1 MNTNCVICFTDFED
15 KKSKCSDSTCT
26 EAMCNDCMIRYIDI
40 SCTENRNLVCP
51 RDSCTGVYDQKSL
64 SILDMEHFQKYKT
77 LIYNHFKTSKN
88 TEVEK
93 IEKAQEIHRLMKEE
107 RAKFFVESMPATVL
121 KVANIAF
128 TRKLKKVSKTQ
139 VKRETE
145 NDNRVSRVCFNLFC
159 KGFITSDM
167 TCTKCATLFCKDCEE
182 PKREGHLCK
191 KEVLES
197 LHLIKNMVECPKC
210 KVKVEK
216 IDGCDA
222 ITCAVCNTN
231 FWYTTG
237 EEGEAG
243 NHGKFVQ
250 VVMRSYN
257 ISSMYS
263 SRLSRSLFSK
273 IKNIEKSLEEKNI
286 EEDTLVGMIVRIQK
300 GLESDDAFSTM
311 YSKMVR
317 KKESDK
323 INSKKLSIIES
334 LLKDDKVDELEKLFS
349 EEDRPVL
356 QMRVI
361 RTSGKMLFVDKP
373 EEHYDLERASISTKI
388 STRLIAS
395 AIESGEIVGNSYWEF
410 KST

>member
-1 MNTNCVICFTDFED
+1 
-15 KKSKCSDSTCT
+15 
-26 EAMCNDCMIRYIDI
+26 
-40 SCTENRNLVCP
+40 
-51 RDSCTGVYDQKSL
+51 
-64 SILDMEHFQKYKT
+64 
-77 LIYNHFKTSKN
+77 
-88 TEVEK
+88 
-93 IEKAQEIHRLMKEE
+93 
-107 RAKFFVESMPATVL
+107 
-121 KVANIAF
+121 
-128 TRKLKKVSKTQ
+128 
-139 VKRETE
+139 
-145 NDNRVSRVCFNLFC
+145 
-159 KGFITSDM
+159 
-167 TCTKCATLFCKDCEE
+167 
-182 PKREGHLCK
+182 
-191 KEVLES
+191 
-197 LHLIKNMVECPKC
+197 MVECPKC

-237 EEGEAG
+237 EEGDAG

-263 SRLSRSLFSK
+263 SKLSRSLFSK

-334 LLKDDKVDELEKLFS
+334 LLKDDKVDELEKLIS

-410 KST
+410 KSS